1 MASTVDKV
9 KIDTMMTMISM
20 SLMWAMPS
28 NIPAD
33 ISIGKNSGT
42 MGNNAPI
49 ERVIEGKKAKPAII
63 KTFGKI
69 KMASVKKVNS
79 MLDTYLDK
87 KGSVDTV
94 VITVGS
100 NVEKFGKERLGV
112 DFSKM
117 KEGEQ
122 IKGMR
127 GVQIF
132 IAENEIDTLL
142 PSVLMTLNEYQKTH

>member
-1 MASTVDKV
+1 MANVDKV
-9 KIDTMMTMISM
+9 KVDAMMAMISM

-28 NIPAD
+28 NIPVDSNA
-33 ISIGKNSGT
+33 SKSKGIGT
-42 MGNNAPI
+42 NAPI
-49 ERVIEGKKAKPAII
+49 ERVVEEKKYKPAAI
-63 KTFGKI
+63 KTFGKV
-69 KMASVKKVNS
+69 KMASVKKVNK
-79 MLDTYLDK
+79 MLDTYLTK

-100 NVEKFGKERLGV
+100 NVEKFGKDRLGV
-112 DFSKM
+112 DFSQM

-122 IKGMR
+122 IKGMK

-132 IAENEIDTLL
+132 IAENEIETLL

>member
-1 MASTVDKV
+1 MANTIDKV
-9 KIDTMMTMISM
+9 KVDAMMTMISM

-33 ISIGKNSGT
+33 ITVGKTKGSIGT
-42 MGNNAPI
+42 NAAI
-49 ERVIEGKKAKPAII
+49 ERVVETKKVKPASI

-69 KMASVKKVNS
+69 KMASVRKVNE
-79 MLDTYLDK
+79 MLDSYLDR

-100 NVEKFGKERLGV
+100 NVETFGKERLGV
-112 DFSKM
+112 DFGKM

-122 IKGMR
+122 IKGMK

-142 PSVLMTLNEYQKTH
+142 PAVLMTLNEYQKTH